1 MATNVTDVARGDTV
15 ATAIKASPAPAN
27 GIRYCVSCLAVYR
40 QDFARCPLD
49 GGTLTIGAADPWV
62 GTRVGAH
69 YVIDALVGQ
78 GAMGRVYRA
87 HHRDLPDRKYAIKI
101 MIGDYAATAQ
111 MRARFQA
118 EAENAS
124 KLAHPNVVSV
134 IDYGATDQ
142 GVNYIVMDLV
152 EGPSLGE
159 IVQKGPMDPDRVI
172 RLARQMCEG
181 LDHAHGRGMIHRD
194 FKPDN
199 ILVVGEGDLEVA
211 RIADFGLALSI
222 DTEVR
227 LTTTGIVCTP
237 AYAAPE
243 QLRGD
248 AIDLRVDL
256 YALGTTLYE
265 MLSGGQLPFNG
276 DLDTS
281 VRAKLLN
288 DAPSVLHV
296 APNVPPSLVS
306 IVGRLLSSE
315 PSRRPRSANA
325 VLRAL
330 DGALAAPRSIMK
342 TDPTSPLRAITVK
355 PVDPAVSRRMP
366 TKATSKSP
374 SEAPARQTRAR
385 TTARLG
391 RRPLGRL
398 LMQVFACG
406 ITIGGA
412 LAYVGLRGPDDVEP
426 ALHAIAEPAPA
437 RLFSEPGVA
446 EAAPAPRTADPVSIV
461 GERED
466 VPVDKPF
473 DAEYTVRRLEPT
485 QTIEKVEQLDVPPPE
500 ADAKHAPKADKVSK
514 KALKKRPALPRADV
528 GLQRQL
534 SALATQLQQL
544 DVWIGRENTD
554 DLWDALRGVRIGRAM
569 SAATREEASS
579 TLSAIEAE
587 IADRSPLR

>member
-1 MATNVTDVARGDTV
+1 V
-15 ATAIKASPAPAN
+15 ATATAPAL
-27 GIRYCVSCLAVYR
+27 GIRYCVTCLAVYR

-62 GTRVGAH
+62 GTSVGAH

-87 HHRDLPDRKYAIKI
+87 HHQNLPDRAYAIKI
-101 MIGDYAATAQ
+101 MIGDYAATAH
-111 MRARFQA
+111 MRARFQL

-134 IDYGATDQ
+134 IDFRATDH

-172 RLARQMCEG
+172 RIARQLCEG
-181 LDHAHGRGMIHRD
+181 LDHAHSRGMIHRD

-199 ILVVGEGDLEVA
+199 ILVVGTGELEMA
-211 RIADFGLALSI
+211 RIADFGLSLSM
-222 DTEVR
+222 DKEVR

-243 QLRGD
+243 QLRGE
-248 AIDLRVDL
+248 AIDQRVDL

-265 MLSGGQLPFNG
+265 MLSGGQLPFHG

-281 VRAKLLN
+281 VRAKLMN
-288 DAPSVLHV
+288 EAPSVMHV

-315 PSRRPRSANA
+315 PARRPRSAKA

-330 DGALAAPRSIMK
+330 DGALAAPRSVMK
-342 TDPTSPLRAITVK
+342 TDRTAPIRAAAAT
-355 PVDPAVSRRMP
+355 VDPSDSSRMP
-366 TKATSKSP
+366 ANAPSKSP
-374 SEAPARQTRAR
+374 SEAPRETHA
-385 TTARLG
+385 TTAR
-391 RRPLGRL
+391 RRVGPL

-412 LAYVGLRGPDDVEP
+412 LAYLGLRGPDDVQP
-426 ALHAIAEPAPA
+426 ALHEVAAAIAEPAPVS
-437 RLFSEPGVA
+437 LFEEPGVA
-446 EAAPAPRTADPVSIV
+446 EAAPLPEPVVV
-461 GERED
+461 G
-466 VPVDKPF
+466 KPF
-473 DAEYTVRRLEPT
+473 NVEFTVRRLGPA
-485 QTIEKVEQLDVPPPE
+485 VEQPDPNPVAKPPRGRKARLSPPRPE
-500 ADAKHAPKADKVSK
+500 VQ
-514 KALKKRPALPRADV
+514 
-528 GLQRQL
+528 LQRQL
-534 SALATQLQQL
+534 GALATQLQQL
-544 DVWIGRENTD
+544 DLSIGRENTD
-554 DLWDALRGVRIGRAM
+554 DLWNVMRTVRIGSVM
-569 SAATREEASS
+569 SAAARADASS
-579 TLSAIEAE
+579 TLWTIQAA
-587 IADRSPLR
+587 IADRSPVR